1 MKKTIIYLFALLPLM
16 ALSQID
22 RSKAPQPS
30 AAPAIKIGQPA
41 TYTLANGLKV
51 FVVQNSKLPR
61 VSASLTIDLE
71 GIVEGEKAGLT
82 SMGGDLL
89 RRGTT
94 TMNKAKLDEEIDFLG
109 ATISTSGTG
118 VSASSLKTNFSKVM
132 SLMSDIV
139 LRPSFPAE
147 ELEKI
152 RRQELSGLQ
161 AAKDNPSAISQ
172 NVINRLTYG
181 KDHPYGDIET
191 EQTINNVKLED
202 IKNYFSTYWKP
213 NNAYLVFVGDITPAE
228 AKLLAE
234 KNFGSWQK
242 GVVPKVE
249 YTQPQPPA
257 KTYVAIVDRPASVQ
271 SLITFVTP
279 VQLKPGSPDAI
290 PSSVMNNILGG
301 NTFTARLL
309 GNLREKHGFTY
320 GANSSLKSDRLVGA
334 FTATAQVRNE
344 KTDSAIAEFV
354 HEFNRIRTESLQDD
368 EVTQMKNY
376 LSGGF
381 ARSLENPATIANFA
395 LNIARYNLPATYY
408 QDYLKNLG
416 NVRPQTVQSMANK
429 FVLPNQMHIVIVG
442 NAKQIA
448 TGLEKYGEVKYF
460 DVYGNEVAAPTVKKA
475 DASVTPQSILQKA
488 VAAVGT
494 PQAIAAIKDIELNG
508 EASIMGRTI
517 TVNEKHILPSAFL
530 FSASMQG
537 MVLQQQMVKNGKY
550 TLSQQGQTKEPDA
563 QDKEEMD
570 EKASFFSDAYLLK
583 QTGNNYTLSGIEK
596 VEGKDAYALQVKT
609 ATGREFTNYYDVASG
624 LRVKSSTV
632 KDAGPAGKI
641 TVQTYF
647 MDYKPY
653 NGAQIHTR
661 MLIDLGQFKQDII
674 FKDIKVNSGLKEA
687 DLK

>member
-1 MKKTIIYLFALLPLM
+1 MKKSIIYLFAWLPLV
-16 ALSQID
+16 APAQID

-61 VSASLTIDLE
+61 VNASLTIDLE
-71 GIVEGEKAGLT
+71 GIIEGDKAGLT
-82 SMGGDLL
+82 DMGGSLL

-109 ATISTSGTG
+109 ASINTSGTG
-118 VSASSLKTNFSKVM
+118 VSAASLKTNFSKVM
-132 SLMSDIV
+132 GLMSDIV
-139 LRPSFPAE
+139 LRPSFPAA

-161 AAKDNPSAISQ
+161 AAKDDPSAISQ

-181 KDHPYGDIET
+181 KDHPYGDIVT
-191 EQTINNVKLED
+191 EQTLNNVKLED

-213 NNAYLVFVGDITPAE
+213 NNAFLVFVGDITPAE
-228 AKLLAE
+228 AKSLAE
-234 KNFGSWQK
+234 KSFSSWQK
-242 GVVPKVE
+242 GAVPKVE
-249 YTQPQPPA
+249 YKQPQPPA

-279 VQLKPGSPDAI
+279 VQLKPGSPEAI
-290 PSSVMNNILGG
+290 PASVMNNILGG
-301 NTFTARLL
+301 GFSGRLFA
-309 GNLREKHGFTY
+309 NLREKRAFTY
-320 GANSSLKSDRLVGA
+320 GASSGLKSDRLVGA
-334 FTATAQVRNE
+334 FTASAQVRNE
-344 KTDSAIAEFV
+344 KTDSAIAEFLQ
-354 HEFNRIRTESLQDD
+354 EFNRIRIDSLQED
-368 EVTQMKNY
+368 EVSRMKNY

-416 NVRPQTVQSMANK
+416 NVSPQTVQGMANK
-429 FVLPNQMHIVIVG
+429 FILPNQMHIVIVG

-448 TGLEKYGEVKYF
+448 PGLEKYGEVKYF
-460 DVYGNEVAAPTVKKA
+460 DVYGNEVSAPTVKKA

-488 VAAVGT
+488 VAAAGT
-494 PQAIAAIKDIELNG
+494 PQAIAAIKDLEFNG
-508 EASIMGRTI
+508 EASVMGQAITI
-517 TVNEKHILPSAFL
+517 SQKHILPSAFS
-530 FSASMQG
+530 FSALMGG
-537 MVLQQQMVKNGKY
+537 MAVQQQSLKNGKY
-550 TLSQQGQTKEPDA
+550 SISQQGRSKEPDA

-570 EKASFFSDAYLLK
+570 EKAAFFSDAYLLK
-583 QTGNNYTLSGIEK
+583 QTGNNYTLGGIEK

-609 ATGREFTNYYDVASG
+609 AAGREFTNYYDVTSG
-624 LRVKSSTV
+624 LKVKSSTV
-632 KDAGPAGKI
+632 KDAGPMGKVTI
-641 TVQTYF
+641 QTYF
-647 MDYKPY
+647 MDYKPF
-653 NGAQIHTR
+653 NGVQIPTH
-661 MLIDLGQFKQDII
+661 LLVDLGQFKQDIN